1 MKKENTLNPEQ
12 RKEIMDWLTS
22 EIQKLSKDINRYHA
36 TSHYSR
42 AERAE
47 GARDAY
53 YKCINELMKLQ
64 DPTNANQ

>member
-12 RKEIMDWLTS
+12 MKEIIDWLIS
-22 EIQKLSKDINRYHA
+22 EAEKVSKDINRYHA
-36 TSHYSR
+36 TGNYSR

-53 YKCINELMKLQ
+53 YKCLNEIRSEDK
-64 DPTNANQ
+64 

>member
-12 RKEIMDWLTS
+12 IKEMMNWLQS
-22 EIQKLSKDINRYHA
+22 EIQKISKDINRFHA
-36 TSHYSR
+36 TGNYSR

-53 YKCINELMKLQ
+53 YKCLNEITRQ
-64 DPTNANQ
+64 DE